1 MGVFLTSHLKN
12 SIKII
17 YLLIIDIAAFYCS
30 LYTAYY
36 TRTLLD
42 IWYPRLVPLQLS
54 LPYFLGIWWLPII
67 FLSFI
72 AYERLYIRKLPF
84 WDETRELL
92 KAISVSTIAVLS
104 IVTLG
109 KIYGN
114 ISRLTIFFLWCYGLF
129 LFPLFRLFGKRI
141 LFMFGIWKDNL
152 IILGAGAA
160 GIETARGLKADRHL
174 GYHVIG
180 FLDDDESIGKQLHID
195 GAVYRIFGK
204 IRHYRKF
211 LKHLDIST
219 VIIAIPSLSMEKSSK
234 LTNEIQKYAKSVML
248 VPDIKGVALTNTEL
262 YHLFVQQLFLLKI
275 NNNLKS
281 PYNRF
286 IKRTFD
292 LMLTLLF
299 MPLFLPLIGI
309 LGLFIKLGSP
319 GPIFFRHTRVGRGGR
334 PFRIYKFRSMYRD
347 SKERLEK
354 ILAADPAFKQ
364 EWTTYFK
371 LKNDPRVTPIG
382 RFLRKTSLDELPQL
396 FNVLKGEMSLVGPR
410 PVLRDEIAKYYKEF
424 ADYYHLVRPG
434 ITGLWQ
440 VNGRNDLNYDAR
452 VRLDT
457 WYVLNWSLWLDVV
470 ILFKTFRVVLK
481 KEGAY

>member
-1 MGVFLTSHLKN
+1 
-12 SIKII
+12 
-17 YLLIIDIAAFYCS
+17 LIIDIAAFYCS
-30 LYTAYY
+30 LHAAYY
-36 TRTLLD
+36 SRALLD
-42 IWYPRLVPLQLS
+42 IWSPRLLPLQLS
-54 LPYFLGIWWLPII
+54 LPYFLGIWWLPLI
-67 FLSFI
+67 FLIFI

-92 KAISVSTIAVLS
+92 KAISASTIAVLS

-109 KIYGN
+109 KIYGD

-129 LFPLFRLFGKRI
+129 LFPLFRLIGKRI
-141 LFMFGIWKDNL
+141 LFTMGLWKDNV
-152 IILGAGAA
+152 IIIGAGAA
-160 GIETARGLKADRHL
+160 GIETARGLKTDRHL

-180 FLDDDESIGKQLHID
+180 FLDDDENIGKDVHID

-219 VIIAIPSLSMEKSSK
+219 VIIAIPSLPMEKSSK
-234 LTNEIQKYAKSVML
+234 LTNEIQKYSKSVML

-299 MPLFLPLIGI
+299 MPFFLPLIGI
-309 LGLFIKLGSP
+309 LGLLIKLGSP
-319 GPIFFRHTRVGRGGR
+319 GPIIFRHTRVGHGGR
-334 PFRIYKFRSMYRD
+334 LFRIYKFRSMYRD

-354 ILAADPAFKQ
+354 LLATDPASKQ

-396 FNVLKGEMSLVGPR
+396 FNVLLGEMSLVGPR
-410 PVLRDEIAKYYKEF
+410 PVLKDEIAKYYKEF

-440 VNGRNDLNYDAR
+440 VNGRNNVDYEAR
-452 VRLDT
+452 VGLDT
-457 WYVLNWSLWLDVV
+457 WYVLNWSLWLDIV
-470 ILFKTFRVVLK
+470 ILLKTFRVVLN